1 MNFQQLETFRW
12 VATLGSFTKAA
23 GKLNTTQSTVSMR
36 IGELEQDLGVR
47 LLDRSQRAIRMT
59 PKGRDLLGYAEEIQR
74 LMAELRSNVG
84 NPQTV
89 SGSIRMG
96 VAELVAL
103 TWLPDLIAD
112 LNRLYPNVEI
122 DLEIGVSGDMIDK
135 LGSRQIDL
143 SFLPMQGLEQ
153 GPTSRGLEAT
163 LMGSVRFAFMASP
176 TLGLPDRR
184 LRPGDLE
191 RWPLISFS
199 QRSVLAEIQ
208 EGWFQAN
215 ASSPTKIDR
224 SNSMEI
230 SAGLVRSGLGLSLL
244 PVDFY
249 ADDVRAGRLR
259 MLEISPKL
267 PPVPFYAVRA
277 AGAGSPLV
285 DRVVELAGRV
295 SSFDRT

>member
-1 MNFQQLETFRW
+1 MNLQQLETFHW

-23 GKLNTTQSTVSMR
+23 SKLNTTQSTVSMR
-36 IGELEQDLGVR
+36 IGDLEQELGVR
-47 LLDRSQRAIRMT
+47 LLDRSQRAVRMT
-59 PKGRDLLGYAEEIQR
+59 PKGRDLLGYAGEIQR
-74 LMAELRSNVG
+74 LIGELRSNVG

-143 SFLPMQGLEQ
+143 SFLPMQGMEQ
-153 GPTSRGLEAT
+153 VGQSRGLQAT
-163 LMGSVRFAFMASP
+163 LLGYVGFSFMASP
-176 TLGLPDRR
+176 SLALPDRR
-184 LRPGDLE
+184 LRPRDLE

-215 ASSPTKIDR
+215 GSSPTKIDR

-249 ADDVRAGRLR
+249 AEDVRAGRLNV
-259 MLEISPKL
+259 LDIEPVL
-267 PPVPFYAVRA
+267 PPVSFFAVRA
-277 AGAGSPLV
+277 AGVGSPLIE
-285 DRVVELAGRV
+285 RVVDLACNV
-295 SSFDRT
+295 SSFNRN

>member
-1 MNFQQLETFRW
+1 MNLQQLETFHW
-12 VATLGSFTKAA
+12 VVALGSFTKAA
-23 GKLNTTQSTVSMR
+23 NKLNITQSTVSMR
-36 IGELEQDLGVR
+36 ISDLEQDLGVR
-47 LLDRSQRAIRMT
+47 LLDRSQRAVRMT
-59 PKGRDLLGYAEEIQR
+59 PKGRDLFGYAMEIRR
-74 LMAELRSNVG
+74 LVGEMRSNVG

-112 LNRLYPNVEI
+112 LNRLHPNVEI

-135 LGSRQIDL
+135 LVSRQIDL
-143 SFLPMQGLEQ
+143 SFLPMQSLEQ
-153 GPTSRGLEAT
+153 AGMSRGLQAT
-163 LMGSVRFAFMASP
+163 LMGNVDFAFMAAPS
-176 TLGLPDRR
+176 LALPDGR

-215 ASSPTKIDR
+215 GSSPTKIDR

-244 PVDFY
+244 PVAYY
-249 ADDVRAGRLR
+249 AEDIRAGRLQI
-259 MLEISPKL
+259 LDVDPVL
-267 PPVPFYAVRA
+267 PPVSFFAVRA
-277 AGAGSPLV
+277 ASVGSPLI
-285 DRVVELAGRV
+285 DRVVDLAGNV
-295 SSFDRT
+295 SSFNRT